1 MSFFFV
7 VNPRAGVGE
16 LHEFERLVKTH
27 AQRHQ
32 CEFDIAYTQARGH
45 AADIT
50 RKAVAEKFTTIVAVG
65 GDGTINEVAQ
75 GLMDAPAT
83 LGIVPRGSGN
93 GLARHLNIPIDTPA
107 AIEALFTCEPIAMD
121 VFTVND
127 KLSLNVSGL
136 GFDGHVTRLFGVDG
150 GRGLLGYVSVAVQEF
165 LKFREFTAEIAIGPT
180 TIQRTAFIIAVANS
194 SQYGNNARIAPS
206 ASVCDGILNVTILKK
221 IPLYR
226 MDFLYDFFAGNVGN
240 SPYSEI
246 IDASALT
253 INTLSP
259 VPYHVDGEPA
269 GHDHQFRISIL
280 PGALRVLHP
289 RHMSC

>member
-1 MSFFFV
+1 M
-7 VNPRAGVGE
+7 
-16 LHEFERLVKTH
+16 KTY

-32 CEFDIAYTQARGH
+32 FEFDIAYTQARGH
-45 AADIT
+45 AADIV

-75 GLMDAPAT
+75 GLMDTPAT

-93 GLARHLNIPIDTPA
+93 GLARHLNIPIETSA
-107 AIEALFTCEPIAMD
+107 ALEALFMSEPMAMD

-127 KLSLNVSGL
+127 RLSLNVSGV
-136 GFDGHVTRLFGVDG
+136 GFDGHVTRLFGVQS

-165 LKFREFTAEIAIGPT
+165 LKFREFTAEITLGTT

-226 MDFLYDFFAGNVGN
+226 MDFLYDFFSGSVGN
-240 SPYSEI
+240 SPYCETL
-246 IDASALT
+246 DASSLT
-253 INTLSP
+253 ITTPSP
-259 VPYHVDGEPA
+259 VAYHIDGDP
-269 GHDHQFRISIL
+269 GGYDNQFRISTL
-280 PGALRVLHP
+280 PGALRILHP
-289 RHMSC
+289 PIKCSESLVLSP